1 MTSTGFHV
9 AWVADPTLR
18 PTFQLNLVSAR
29 SSTVRLRTQKAS
41 LMVSG
46 LEPGVLY
53 LVEIVARACGQESAK
68 AQLKVR
74 TGNRLW
80 KQCHHGV
87 LKGRRKSRKEVFN
100 G

>member
-1 MTSTGFHV
+1 MH
-9 AWVADPTLR
+9 L
-18 PTFQLNLVSAR
+18 Q
-29 SSTVRLRTQKAS
+29 TQKAS

-74 TGNRLW
+74 TGNRL
-80 KQCHHGV
+80 
-87 LKGRRKSRKEVFN
+87 
-100 G
+100 